1 MTIRQIAPSARA
13 RTLRSRGSG
22 RGPTT
27 IPWAHDVHA
36 ITGLWPISALVHIPA
51 PFFDPDMVG
60 LAPGGF
66 DLIWGFVR
74 GFGRRSLDREA

>member
-1 MTIRQIAPSARA
+1 MTIRQIAPSACA
-13 RTLRSRGSG
+13 RTTRSRGSG

-36 ITGLWPISALVHIPA
+36 ITNLRPVPALDDIPA

-74 GFGRRSLDREA
+74 GFGRRSHDREA